1 MEYNSS
7 GKQYNGE
14 KAVISLTSWKARI
27 DTVSKT
33 LFSLIKQCP
42 GFHVVLV
49 LSEDE
54 FKKGVDELPNSLKLF
69 IKNNLIEI
77 LWVKK
82 NFKSFKIIFTMDKYN
97 KVPIISAD
105 DDCLYK
111 FNYAEELYNKW
122 LENKNCV
129 ITYKSVIHKGIKFQH
144 GPSTLYP
151 PDCFRKYMFTCLKN
165 KIVRTNHD
173 DVLYGIMLQRLNI
186 KIFELNAKPP
196 YVFHDCLCALSHNK
210 VMTCQTAIDVIQKEI

>member
-82 NFKSFKIIFTMDKYN
+82 NFKSFKKIIFTMDKYN
-97 KVPIISAD
+97 KK
-105 DDCLYK
+105 C
-111 FNYAEELYNKW
+111 
-122 LENKNCV
+122 
-129 ITYKSVIHKGIKFQH
+129 
-144 GPSTLYP
+144 
-151 PDCFRKYMFTCLKN
+151 
-165 KIVRTNHD
+165 
-173 DVLYGIMLQRLNI
+173 
-186 KIFELNAKPP
+186 
-196 YVFHDCLCALSHNK
+196 
-210 VMTCQTAIDVIQKEI
+210 